1 MRIIYVQ
8 TPEFW
13 KKSGGILEWLLV
25 PFGWLY
31 GMIVKARIFF
41 ARPVKIKIPVICIG
55 NLLTGGAGKTPV
67 AINLAKRLILKG
79 QNIRFVTRGY
89 GGRLHGPVRV
99 DTKIHTAIEVGDE
112 ALMLARIAS
121 VWVAKTRADGVV
133 AASLDDEGG
142 APDIIIMDDGFQNP
156 TVAKDLSFLV
166 IDGTL
171 GFGNGRIFPAG
182 PLRETISSALSRADG
197 IVLIGSD
204 NLGIENI
211 LAKHGPRVPL
221 FRAKPLLGSEA
232 DSLKE
237 IPIVAFAG
245 IAYPE
250 KFFRAIQEFGLKVV
264 KTLSFPDH
272 HLFTQN
278 DLENLQNVAKS
289 FKARLVT
296 TEKDAIRLSTEDL
309 ETISVLTMSLG
320 WVDESHVDA
329 ALNPLFGN

>member
-1 MRIIYVQ
+1 MQ
-8 TPEFW
+8 TPDFW
-13 KKSGGILEWLLV
+13 KKSEGIMGLFLA

-31 GMIVKARIFF
+31 GLIVRLRIFF
-41 ARPVKIKIPVICIG
+41 AWPVKVKIPVICIG
-55 NLLTGGAGKTPV
+55 NLVTGGAGKTPV

-89 GGRLHGPVRV
+89 GGRLVGPVRV
-99 DTKIHTAIEVGDE
+99 DPKIHTVLEVGDE

-121 VWVAKTRADGVV
+121 VWVAKIRADGVV
-133 AASLDDEGG
+133 AASVDDEGG
-142 APDIIIMDDGFQNP
+142 SPDIIIMDDGFQNP

-171 GFGNGRIFPAG
+171 GLGNGRIFPAG
-182 PLRETISSALSRADG
+182 PLRESISSAMSRADG

-204 NLGIENI
+204 NVGIEKI
-211 LAKHGPRVPL
+211 LAKHGLKIPL
-221 FRAKPLLGSEA
+221 FRAKPILGPEA
-232 DSLKE
+232 ESLKE

-264 KTLSFPDH
+264 STLSFPDH

-278 DLENLQNVAKS
+278 DIENLQKEAKS

-296 TEKDAIRLSTEDL
+296 TEKDAIRLSTEEL

-320 WVDESHVDA
+320 WVDESHIET